1 MQEEAQ
7 VSSMRRIISY
17 HKRVSEYWENG
28 LGSVELFCTI
38 SDGVF
43 LRHSRTAQR
52 AAHLS
57 GPAFFEG
64 ISNILFRLKIKRSR
78 FFKRMQSPRW
88 HDAFPSSNYIAKVNE
103 GMHPINQKQKL
114 DRVSENSF

>member
-17 HKRVSEYWENG
+17 HERVSEYGENG
-28 LGSVELFCTI
+28 LGSAELFCTI
-38 SDGVF
+38 PDGVL
-43 LRHSRTAQR
+43 LRHSRMARR
-52 AAHLS
+52 ATLLS

-64 ISNILFRLKIKRSR
+64 VSNTLFRLKIQRSR
-78 FFKRMQSPRW
+78 FVKRMQSPRW
-88 HDAFPSSNYIAKVNE
+88 HDAFPSSNYIAQVNE

-114 DRVSENSF
+114 DHVSENSF